1 MINEQDGYMK
11 LIDFGYAKVVNDRT
25 YTICGT
31 PEYMAPEIL
40 LKKGYGK
47 AVDWY
52 TLGILLYEMHAGY
65 PPFQD
70 DDPMSIYN
78 KILNSKP
85 RYP

>member
-47 AVDWY
+47 AVC
-52 TLGILLYEMHAGY
+52 
-65 PPFQD
+65 
-70 DDPMSIYN
+70 
-78 KILNSKP
+78 
-85 RYP
+85 